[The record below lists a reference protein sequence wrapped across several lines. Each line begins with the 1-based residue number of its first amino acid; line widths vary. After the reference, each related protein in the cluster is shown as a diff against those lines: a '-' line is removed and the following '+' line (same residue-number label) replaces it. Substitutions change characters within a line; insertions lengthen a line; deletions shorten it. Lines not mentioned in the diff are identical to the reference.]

1 MSGQGDNY
9 ELRPEYDLSTLS
21 IVPKGRFAPDRRSAK
36 NLIVLDP
43 ELSEVF
49 PDDKSVND
57 ALRSL
62 IEISR
67 ILKDRAEAV

>member
-1 MSGQGDNY
+1 MSRQNDNY